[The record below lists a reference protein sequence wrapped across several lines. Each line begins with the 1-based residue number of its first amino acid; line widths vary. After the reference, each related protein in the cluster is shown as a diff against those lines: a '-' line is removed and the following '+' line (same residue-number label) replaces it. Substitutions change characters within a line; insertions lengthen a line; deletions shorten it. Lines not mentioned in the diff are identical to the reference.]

1 MLFVVNASNA
11 EIHNIGVISQM
22 LSNTGEKP
30 GWWGEY
36 RESDLIRGGRPESD
50 HAEGGALRI

>member
-1 MLFVVNASNA
+1 MNASNA
-11 EIHNIGVISQM
+11 EIHNVGAISQM